1 MEALS
6 GQAERTAATEAAVL
20 VEACVDTVASAVAAE
35 RGGARR
41 LELCDDLVEGGTTP
55 SAGMIATVRERV
67 SVPVFVIVRPR
78 GGDFLYDADD
88 VAVMLRDVEAAR
100 GNGADGVVI
109 GALTAEGRVD
119 AELTRRLVDAARPLA
134 VTFHRA
140 FDVVRDQHEALDTLL
155 AFGVDR
161 VLTSGGAPTAL
172 EGMPRIRRLVAHAG
186 GGIALL
192 AGGRVD
198 ASNAA
203 RIVAETGV
211 RELHVRG
218 TERVTSAMRYRRAEI
233 VFGKR
238 YEPDE
243 YVRSVTSAQ
252 LVAEIV
258 RVAAEGA
265 KDAARGDSSARSESS
280 ERR

>member
-1 MEALS
+1 MS
-6 GQAERTAATEAAVL
+6 PVL

-55 SAGMIATVRERV
+55 SVGAIATVRERV
-67 SVPVFVIVRPR
+67 SIPLFAIIRPR

-88 VAVMLRDVEAAR
+88 VAVMRRDIEAAR
-100 GNGADGVVI
+100 AGGADGVVI
-109 GALTAEGRVD
+109 GALTADGRVD
-119 AELTRRLVDAARPLA
+119 TELTRRLVDVARPLA

-140 FDVVRDQHEALDTLL
+140 FDVVRDQVEALDALL
-155 AFGVDR
+155 ALGVDR
-161 VLTSGGAPTAL
+161 VLTSGGAATAL
-172 EGMPRIRRLVAHAG
+172 EGVPRLRRLVEHAN
-186 GGIALL
+186 GGIAIL

-198 ASNAA
+198 ASNAG

-218 TERVTSAMRYRRAEI
+218 TERVASGMRHRRADI

-243 YVRSVTSAQ
+243 YVRTVTSAE

-258 RVAAEGA
+258 RAAG
-265 KDAARGDSSARSESS
+265 
-280 ERR
+280 